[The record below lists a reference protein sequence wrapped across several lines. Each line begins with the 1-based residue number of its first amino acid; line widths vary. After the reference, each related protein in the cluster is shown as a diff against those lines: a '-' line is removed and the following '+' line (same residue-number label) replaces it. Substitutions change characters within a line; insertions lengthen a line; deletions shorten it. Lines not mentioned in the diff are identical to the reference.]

1 MVETQAPELSVV
13 VAIIDGG
20 DCLRDFLRA
29 ALAFADA
36 PAHEI
41 IVPYDQTCPE
51 VPAMQAEFPAVRF
64 LDMGHVATGHPVTTE
79 AGRHE
84 LYDRRKSFGLKA
96 ARGRYLAIL
105 EDRGHPRADW
115 ARAVVDLH
123 KETGAAVVGGAIECR
138 EPAGALNWTF
148 YVTDFSQYGLPVRTG
163 PATWI
168 SDVNVS
174 YTREALEATKDLW
187 TERYHEPIVH
197 EALMARGDTL
207 WLSDRVVIF
216 HGRPKTPL
224 GYMIHER
231 FHWGRLFGHIRTMTM
246 SEGQRWKYILLSP
259 LIPPVLWLRH
269 GMTQRRKGRGMRYL
283 RALPYVMILTTAW
296 TAGEVWGYITR
307 RP

>member
-1 MVETQAPELSVV
+1 MTAAPELSIV

-20 DCLRDFLRA
+20 EHLKDFLRA
-29 ALAFADA
+29 VLAFENV

-41 IVPYDQTCPE
+41 IVPYDATCPE
-51 VPAMQAEFPAVRF
+51 VPAMAAVFPSVRF
-64 LDMGHVATGHPVTTE
+64 LDMGHVATAHPVTTE

-105 EDRGHPRADW
+105 EYRGHPRRDW

-148 YVTDFSQYGLPVRTG
+148 YVTDFRQYGLPVTSG

-174 YTREALEATKDLW
+174 YTREALEKTKELW
-187 TERYHEPIVH
+187 SER
-197 EALMARGDTL
+197 
-207 WLSDRVVIF
+207 
-216 HGRPKTPL
+216 
-224 GYMIHER
+224 
-231 FHWGRLFGHIRTMTM
+231 
-246 SEGQRWKYILLSP
+246 
-259 LIPPVLWLRH
+259 
-269 GMTQRRKGRGMRYL
+269 
-283 RALPYVMILTTAW
+283 
-296 TAGEVWGYITR
+296 
-307 RP
+307 

>member
-96 ARGRYLAIL
+96 ALAWR
-105 EDRGHPRADW
+105 E
-115 ARAVVDLH
+115 
-123 KETGAAVVGGAIECR
+123 KEFGNAPKEATSDVP
-138 EPAGALNWTF
+138 PAG
-148 YVTDFSQYGLPVRTG
+148 DG
-163 PATWI
+163 P
-168 SDVNVS
+168 
-174 YTREALEATKDLW
+174 KD
-187 TERYHEPIVH
+187 
-197 EALMARGDTL
+197 G
-207 WLSDRVVIF
+207 S
-216 HGRPKTPL
+216 
-224 GYMIHER
+224 
-231 FHWGRLFGHIRTMTM
+231 
-246 SEGQRWKYILLSP
+246 
-259 LIPPVLWLRH
+259 
-269 GMTQRRKGRGMRYL
+269 
-283 RALPYVMILTTAW
+283 
-296 TAGEVWGYITR
+296 
-307 RP
+307 

>member
-123 KETGAAVVGGAIECR
+123 KETGAAVVGCSA
-138 EPAGALNWTF
+138 PDAG
-148 YVTDFSQYGLPVRTG
+148 
-163 PATWI
+163 
-168 SDVNVS
+168 
-174 YTREALEATKDLW
+174 
-187 TERYHEPIVH
+187 
-197 EALMARGDTL
+197 
-207 WLSDRVVIF
+207 
-216 HGRPKTPL
+216 
-224 GYMIHER
+224 
-231 FHWGRLFGHIRTMTM
+231 
-246 SEGQRWKYILLSP
+246 
-259 LIPPVLWLRH
+259 
-269 GMTQRRKGRGMRYL
+269 
-283 RALPYVMILTTAW
+283 
-296 TAGEVWGYITR
+296 
-307 RP
+307 